1 MKQWDKKYQRTAD
14 FIVMEGP
21 EAGGHL
27 GFAGKELADSRQV
40 KLDFTENVRATL
52 QMKQQ
57 YEEKYGRKI
66 PVFVAGG
73 ILIKEDV
80 QEVLALGADGVQV
93 ATRFVATQEYDANEA
108 FKQAYVNAKEEDL
121 VIMESPVGMSDRAI
135 CNPFV
140 EQMMERAEKIIFCY
154 KCIKGCHPG
163 KPKYCIQL
171 REI

>member
-80 QEVLALGADGVQV
+80 QEVLAL
-93 ATRFVATQEYDANEA
+93 
-108 FKQAYVNAKEEDL
+108 
-121 VIMESPVGMSDRAI
+121 
-135 CNPFV
+135 
-140 EQMMERAEKIIFCY
+140 
-154 KCIKGCHPG
+154 
-163 KPKYCIQL
+163 
-171 REI
+171 